1 MNFRQLECFVAV
13 VDEGSFTRA
22 ARRIGITQP
31 SLSQHIKSLELEL
44 DGAVL
49 DRLPRGVSL
58 TPAGRSLL
66 PEARTAVRAVER
78 GRQGA
83 RSALA
88 LELGELE
95 IATVLS
101 MAVGVL
107 PRHIG
112 VWHERHPNVAIR
124 LHEFRHR
131 EPARGRGRAG
141 RRRLRGRPEARCDA
155 GTARSRRSTW
165 EEFVVVVARSDPLA
179 DAAQRQPRR
188 ATRPRMGALPP
199 RSRPRRHRRGDLPRR
214 RLPTTRN
221 RPHLAGGRRGAARGR
236 GVGIA
241 LVPDNIVLPAVDCA
255 VLRFAP
261 RLIRDIAVYAR
272 SDWSSTAAAFVD
284 VLRSNARP
292 RPRKALA
299 IHL

>member
-22 ARRIGITQP
+22 ARRLGMTQP
-31 SLSQHIKSLELEL
+31 SLSQHIKTLESEL

-58 TPAGRSLL
+58 TPAGRALL
-66 PEARTAVRAVER
+66 PEARLAVRALER

-112 VWHERHPNVAIR
+112 VWHRRHPNVAIW

-131 EPARGRGRAG
+131 NLLEDAVEQGVADFAVGPKPLRRWDGPLETVGVGGVRARGRD
-141 RRRLRGRPEARCDA
+141 LR
-155 GTARSRRSTW
+155 S
-165 EEFVVVVARSDPLA
+165 
-179 DAAQRQPRR
+179 
-188 ATRPRMGALPP
+188 
-199 RSRPRRHRRGDLPRR
+199 
-214 RLPTTRN
+214 
-221 RPHLAGGRRGAARGR
+221 ARG
-236 GVGIA
+236 
-241 LVPDNIVLPAVDCA
+241 
-255 VLRFAP
+255 
-261 RLIRDIAVYAR
+261 
-272 SDWSSTAAAFVD
+272 T
-284 VLRSNARP
+284 
-292 RPRKALA
+292 
-299 IHL
+299 

>member
-31 SLSQHIKSLELEL
+31 SLSQHIKALELEL

-66 PEARTAVRAVER
+66 PEARTAVRALER

-88 LELGELE
+88 VELGELE

-101 MAVGVL
+101 MGVGFL
-107 PRHIG
+107 PGYIG
-112 VWHERHPNVAIR
+112 VWHQRHPNVSIH

-131 EPARGRGRAG
+131 NLLEDAVEQGVADFAIGPRPV
-141 RRRLRGRPEARCDA
+141 RRWDGPLETIA
-155 GTARSRRSTW
+155 W

-179 DAAQRQPRR
+179 DRHSVQLEELRDREWVLYHPDHGLAGILEEICRR
-188 ATRPRMGALPP
+188 SGFRPRGTVRTSQAEGAV
-199 RSRPRRHRRGDLPRR
+199 
-214 RLPTTRN
+214 RLAS
-221 RPHLAGGRRGAARGR
+221 AGLGL
-236 GVGIA
+236 A
-241 LVPDNIVLPAVDCA
+241 LVPDNIVLPAVDGV
-255 VLRFAP
+255 VLRLAP
-261 RLIRDIAVYAR
+261 RLLRDIAAYAR
-272 SDWSSTAAAFVD
+272 TDWSPTAAAFVD
-284 VLRSNARP
+284 VLRADARP
-292 RPRKALA
+292 RPPKAISIQL
-299 IHL
+299 

>member
-13 VDEGSFTRA
+13 IDEGSFTRA
-22 ARRIGITQP
+22 ARRLGITQP
-31 SLSQHIKSLELEL
+31 SLSQHIKTLESEL

-58 TPAGRSLL
+58 TPAGRALL
-66 PEARTAVRAVER
+66 PEARLAVRALER

-112 VWHERHPNVAIR
+112 VWHRRHPNVAIW

-131 EPARGRGRAG
+131 RLLEDAVEQGVAGSAGGARPGCRWDGPLETIG
-141 RRRLRGRPEARCDA
+141 WD
-155 GTARSRRSTW
+155 
-165 EEFVVVVARSDPLA
+165 EFVLVVSPSDPLA
-179 DAAQRQPRR
+179 RRESVCVEELADRSWVLYHADHGLAGILEEICLRAA
-188 ATRPRMGALPP
+188 
-199 RSRPRRHRRGDLPRR
+199 SRPRGTLRPPQAEAAT
-214 RLPTTRN
+214 RL
-221 RPHLAGGRRGAARGR
+221 AAV

-241 LVPDNIVLPAVDCA
+241 LVPDNVAASGIECA
-255 VLRFAP
+255 VL
-261 RLIRDIAVYAR
+261 
-272 SDWSSTAAAFVD
+272 
-284 VLRSNARP
+284 
-292 RPRKALA
+292 
-299 IHL
+299 

>member
-22 ARRIGITQP
+22 ARRVGITQP
-31 SLSQHIKSLELEL
+31 SLSQHIKALELEL

-112 VWHERHPNVAIR
+112 VWHARHPNVSIR

-131 EPARGRGRAG
+131 ILLEDAVEQGVADFAVGP
-141 RRRLRGRPEARCDA
+141 RPVRNWDGPLETV
-155 GTARSRRSTW
+155 GW
-165 EEFVVVVARSDPLA
+165 EEFVVVVARSDVLA
-179 DAAQRQPRR
+179 DRR
-188 ATRPRMGALPP
+188 
-199 RSRPRRHRRGDLPRR
+199 DV
-214 RLPTTRN
+214 RLDELRDRDWVLYHPD
-221 RPHLAGGRRGAARGR
+221 HGLAGVVEA
-236 GVGIA
+236 IC
-241 LVPDNIVLPAVDCA
+241 PDAGFRPSGTVRSSPA
-255 VLRFAP
+255 
-261 RLIRDIAVYAR
+261 
-272 SDWSSTAAAFVD
+272 
-284 VLRSNARP
+284 
-292 RPRKALA
+292 
-299 IHL
+299 